1 VSDATLLQALPVEAL
16 QASSTQNR
24 RKAAPVLA
32 LLSKS
37 LISSGLHTVL
47 RKTNAMGICQETI
60 KKPGWI
66 STTPSSDTLPVVVA
80 AASDTR
86 YSA

>member
-1 VSDATLLQALPVEAL
+1 VSLRVSDATLLQALPVEAL
-16 QASSTQNR
+16 QASTTQNR

-47 RKTNAMGICQETI
+47 RKKTQWESV
-60 KKPGWI
+60 KKQ
-66 STTPSSDTLPVVVA
+66 
-80 AASDTR
+80 
-86 YSA
+86 